1 MVLVSR
7 PTRTEPSLPEWAALG
22 LLCESPTHGWA
33 IAEALAPAGDIGRI
47 YSCTRP
53 LVYRALRQLQSDGL
67 AEVKGTTTSD
77 AGPARTILGA
87 TRGGRST
94 FRRWRSRPAAHVRD
108 LRSELMLKL
117 LFLDRA
123 GLDPSPLLLDQQA
136 VLVRTEAAL
145 EKQLKS
151 ATGFSRTLALWRLSV
166 GRAALSFVE
175 GLLDSRV
182 VEPVV
187 YRPIGYVS
195 SPHTELNGM
204 PLQAMADVRGTSIIE
219 ISRPHLGC
227 LADLDGFSH
236 LWVIAHL
243 HEVLGWGP
251 TVRTFL
257 DDERHGTFATRSP
270 RRPNPVGL
278 SVARIVSVEP
288 PRVAVDGLDLLDG
301 TPVLD
306 LKPFVPLFDTPS
318 DGVRIGWFE
327 LHAHDVFTRTSDD
340 RFALRS
346 KRV

>member
-1 MVLVSR
+1 MSR

-47 YSCTRP
+47 YSCKRP

-67 AEVKGTTTSD
+67 ADVRGTTTSD
-77 AGPARTILGA
+77 AGPERTILGA
-87 TRGGRST
+87 TRRGRSK
-94 FRRWRSRPAAHVRD
+94 FYRWRGRPAAHVRD

-117 LFLDRA
+117 LFIDRA
-123 GLDPSPLLLDQQA
+123 DLDPSPLLLDQQA
-136 VLVRTEAAL
+136 VLARTEAAL
-145 EKQLKS
+145 EKQLTS
-151 ATGFSRTLALWRLSV
+151 ATGYSRTLGLWRLSV

-182 VEPVV
+182 VEPMV

-204 PLQAMADVRGTSIIE
+204 PLQAIADVKGTSMIE
-219 ISRPHLGC
+219 ISRPHVGC

-236 LWVIAHL
+236 VWVIAHL

-257 DDERHGTFATRSP
+257 DNELHGTFATRSP

-288 PRVAVDGLDLLDG
+288 PRVTVDGLDLLDG

-318 DGVRIGWFE
+318 DEVRIGWFE
-327 LHAHDVFTRTSDD
+327 LHADDVFTRTSDD

-346 KRV
+346 KRI